1 MPRQATAK
9 TGQPQNPEIFPFM
22 QCMKKTGKNKRKFT
36 AEEDLLIIELV
47 GGERYPNWNDIA
59 SHIQGKNARQCRER
73 YNHYLA
79 PNVSNDPWTEEED
92 QILLD
97 KFKEFGTDWAK
108 ICTFFKGRT
117 NTAVKNRFN
126 VHLSKKYMVNNI
138 NAQTQIPPQQVVQPP
153 QQQTNQTQQQTNQ
166 TQQQNSQ
173 VDIFS
178 PSDGFTSQ
186 HFFGYQPSDD
196 ESTLYNFDFN
206 SDDHFI
212 SSMGSAEAGHEE
224 TFFPYF

>member
-1 MPRQATAK
+1 MPRQTTAK
-9 TGQPQNPEIFPFM
+9 TGQPQNAEIIPLM
-22 QCMKKTGKNKRKFT
+22 QCIKKMATNKRKFT
-36 AEEDLLIIELV
+36 PEEDSLIIELV

-92 QILLD
+92 QILLE

-117 NTAVKNRFN
+117 NTAVKNRYN
-126 VHLSKKYMVNNI
+126 VHLSKRLLVSNI
-138 NAQTQIPPQQVVQPP
+138 SMQTQVQQQQIAQP
-153 QQQTNQTQQQTNQ
+153 QQQIQITQQQDQIDNAVYSPNEGLSS
-166 TQQQNSQ
+166 QQ
-173 VDIFS
+173 
-178 PSDGFTSQ
+178 
-186 HFFGYQPSDD
+186 FFGYQASDD
-196 ESTLYNFDFN
+196 ESALYNFDFN

-212 SSMGSAEAGHEE
+212 SSMGSAEAGQEE
-224 TFFPYF
+224 AFFPYF